1 MSANPE
7 DEDAVPSSPFDV
19 DIGGSQRAELRA
31 QLRTVQS
38 QLASVRQERA
48 MLETQVDVLRRLQQ
62 EAKVAHLISYHRMH
76 TLQPAFAAWGR
87 FVVGA
92 KGSRTAARL
101 TKDAEV
107 KAAAMREKEEQVA
120 ALVDRVSRVKAKAQ
134 SKLSELHSANQQ
146 MAAALAQRDEE
157 LKAVKLHAKRLR
169 TCELQTVL
177 RALSTADGDLA
188 AAHAELLARSRHQD
202 VLLDGLRAELA
213 AFRLEAMA
221 QRKLARYPFDGDTSL
236 PVGEPIILAS
246 ALPGALGVSAEAV
259 ELRRCR
265 RALLST
271 TFWGWADRVALVRG
285 LRGEAGEWGTKLEEA
300 RGEVAALRDALERA
314 EDLAG
319 ARGEENE
326 RLVAELRAERERAA
340 SALAEAS
347 ARQLASDRDAER
359 FAAEVCAREA
369 FLHARLASFED
380 ERSQLIAVA
389 ERRANE
395 LLHSEEVLRALAA
408 RAHRE
413 AHVIGS
419 PAARGR

>member
-1 MSANPE
+1 M
-7 DEDAVPSSPFDV
+7 
-19 DIGGSQRAELRA
+19 EL
-31 QLRTVQS
+31 
-38 QLASVRQERA
+38 
-48 MLETQVDVLRRLQQ
+48 
-62 EAKVAHLISYHRMH
+62 
-76 TLQPAFAAWGR
+76 G
-87 FVVGA
+87 
-92 KGSRTAARL
+92 
-101 TKDAEV
+101 
-107 KAAAMREKEEQVA
+107 
-120 ALVDRVSRVKAKAQ
+120 
-134 SKLSELHSANQQ
+134 
-146 MAAALAQRDEE
+146 
-157 LKAVKLHAKRLR
+157 
-169 TCELQTVL
+169 C
-177 RALSTADGDLA
+177 
-188 AAHAELLARSRHQD
+188 
-202 VLLDGLRAELA
+202 
-213 AFRLEAMA
+213 
-221 QRKLARYPFDGDTSL
+221 
-236 PVGEPIILAS
+236 
-246 ALPGALGVSAEAV
+246 
-259 ELRRCR
+259 CR
-265 RALLST
+265 RALLSA

-347 ARQLASDRDAER
+347 AQQLASDRDAER

-413 AHVIGS
+413 AYVIGS

>member
-1 MSANPE
+1 M
-7 DEDAVPSSPFDV
+7 
-19 DIGGSQRAELRA
+19 
-31 QLRTVQS
+31 
-38 QLASVRQERA
+38 
-48 MLETQVDVLRRLQQ
+48 
-62 EAKVAHLISYHRMH
+62 
-76 TLQPAFAAWGR
+76 
-87 FVVGA
+87 
-92 KGSRTAARL
+92 
-101 TKDAEV
+101 
-107 KAAAMREKEEQVA
+107 
-120 ALVDRVSRVKAKAQ
+120 
-134 SKLSELHSANQQ
+134 
-146 MAAALAQRDEE
+146 
-157 LKAVKLHAKRLR
+157 
-169 TCELQTVL
+169 L

-202 VLLDGLRAELA
+202 VLLEGLRAELA

-221 QRKLARYPFDGDTSL
+221 QRKLARYPFDGDASL
-236 PVGEPIILAS
+236 PVGEPIVLAS

-300 RGEVAALRDALERA
+300 RGEVAALRDALAR

-389 ERRANE
+389 ERRANGSF
-395 LLHSEEVLRALAA
+395 SEEVLRALAA

-413 AHVIGS
+413 AYVIGS